1 MPVQASL
8 VYCPIQP
15 LRGDISMFWPDFI
28 GGAMITKLLEN
39 CEHPQ
44 SSPRD
49 QASGWFIT
57 GTFWNLLSP
66 PPPRS
71 VISGPRLAQ

>member
-8 VYCPIQP
+8 FYWPIKP
-15 LRGDISMFWPDFI
+15 LRGDISMFWQDFI
-28 GGAMITKLLEN
+28 GGAMTTKLLEN

-49 QASGWFIT
+49 QASDWFIT
-57 GTFWNLLSP
+57 DTDWNLLP
-66 PPPRS
+66 PK
-71 VISGPRLAQ
+71 VLFQALD